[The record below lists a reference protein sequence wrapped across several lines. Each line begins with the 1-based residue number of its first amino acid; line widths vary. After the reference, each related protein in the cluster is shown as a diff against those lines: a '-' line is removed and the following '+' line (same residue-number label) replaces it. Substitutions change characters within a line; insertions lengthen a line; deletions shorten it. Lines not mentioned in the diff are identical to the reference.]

1 MNQKRQPKGTTIGG
15 EFAPDVNPES
25 TVVLGDETT
34 SRANAAAR
42 LHGLAVAHDNP
53 RDVIY
58 DAQENVDLILGRY
71 HSREV
76 IMSPDAIEAF
86 DSMTTIVDTQ
96 KQIIDAQREELEA
109 LRKDRDENPSL
120 DEIVLSR
127 ARGRLSDEGEYE
139 TANVD
144 PARLAAEYK
153 RYSLGMH
160 DRDYDG
166 AFEGIDYVVE
176 QFLDWRESEKTKYA
190 DHEGPFQIGSVL
202 EYDVEVVPWVTGMHE
217 ENVAV
222 QVWMHEWGDA
232 DNDCAGREPRAI
244 AQIARERG
252 ITNVTNRDLQDILD
266 DPDISKIAFRPD
278 TSIAR
283 LLKQINA
290 LNKDGSTS

>member
-15 EFAPDVNPES
+15 QFAPDLNPES
-25 TVVLGDETT
+25 TVVLGAGVTA
-34 SRANAAAR
+34 SRANATAR
-42 LHGLAVAHDNP
+42 LQRLTVARDDP

-71 HSREV
+71 ESRETFLN
-76 IMSPDAIEAF
+76 SDARELV

-96 KQIIDAQREELEA
+96 KQIIDAQRKELEA
-109 LRKDRDENPSL
+109 LRKDRDEDPSL

-127 ARGRLSDEGEYE
+127 ARGRLGDEDE

-153 RYSLGMH
+153 RYSLRMH

-166 AFEGIDYVVE
+166 VFEGIDYVVE
-176 QFLDWRESEKTKYA
+176 QFLDWRESEIAKHA
-190 DHEGPFQIGSVL
+190 DHEAPFQIGSVL

-232 DNDCAGREPRAI
+232 DNDCAGWEPRAI